1 VLDGPVQPKRQ
12 LRAQSRLLICTRFYL
27 VWLAAEKVQN
37 RTFWLLRYVRHSPGN
52 RWPAR
57 GVQPGMMVVMRF
69 SAGSSPP
76 AGAARGRR
84 LVVAGLIALLGLA
97 ACSSSPRGAAPVTG
111 SAGTS
116 AAAGRLSW
124 VRRTY
129 YGAGLAVTLTQPA
142 AWTPRLAPR
151 GFHYDAAL
159 AYLANFALRPFCSP
173 APASLTCDPRPTST
187 YPAGGVVVTVIV
199 PHADPTASMG
209 ATCHD
214 GVRRPHNVPRELSP
228 ENSSVT
234 RSPIGLTFAR
244 FEGPGP
250 APVQQGGRA
259 ACG

>member
-1 VLDGPVQPKRQ
+1 
-12 LRAQSRLLICTRFYL
+12 
-27 VWLAAEKVQN
+27 
-37 RTFWLLRYVRHSPGN
+37 
-52 RWPAR
+52 
-57 GVQPGMMVVMRF
+57 MMVVMRF
-69 SAGSSPP
+69 SAGSSPA
-76 AGAARGRR
+76 AGAARCRR

-97 ACSSSPRGAAPVTG
+97 ACSSPPRGAAPVTG

-151 GFHYDAAL
+151 GFHYGAAL

-199 PHADPTASMG
+199 AG
-209 ATCHD
+209 
-214 GVRRPHNVPRELSP
+214 
-228 ENSSVT
+228 
-234 RSPIGLTFAR
+234 F
-244 FEGPGP
+244 GPGP
-250 APVQQGGRA
+250 IPKSQLFAGGSRAVVGGHRAVSRPFDTAGCLGAGVDHAVGYTIDDGQDVGFLRLVICWRGSSPVLSQEIKSAVRSLRIA
-259 ACG
+259 ADLRNRGPHPD